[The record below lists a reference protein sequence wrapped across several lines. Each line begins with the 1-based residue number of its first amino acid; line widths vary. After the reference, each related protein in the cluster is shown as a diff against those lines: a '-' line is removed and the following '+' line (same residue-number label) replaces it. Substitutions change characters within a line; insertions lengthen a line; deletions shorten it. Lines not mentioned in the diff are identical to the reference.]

1 MLEKNEF
8 FTSKLSTN
16 LSPTGAILGSFTF
29 SSFSHSE
36 KCNYLKNIKQ
46 RILSSE
52 LIEFCISNIEGDD
65 LLLELYDFHMDKEN
79 PQKIYSLEPFS
90 SINELLSDLKKDLRL
105 GNSYDNRVT
114 QFVSDFTPIQ
124 QLLAFDFYEFRL
136 THQFGQSIN
145 SFEFHETS
153 IITIETIVKLI
164 KQMEELDSLCC
175 KLNDVCYS
183 MFFNT
188 MYFSDDEW
196 EFKPRY
202 IQYKKITKG
211 EQYLDWGGNSTVNDK
226 CSDDLESLNYLLESL
241 NNEKSKISSGV
252 QMRILSRA
260 LFPPTENAPENYKLF
275 TKYENKY
282 QGHNLCFLENKSNY
296 AVGQL
301 IPIILNEYTPEIHKA
316 WSDYHDSFAD
326 SRDTHICAI
335 VSNPES
341 VYKLGHYFSE
351 ELRNKTDHKSLLILS
366 AMAHNAPLPPSLSVI
381 LNSYISKN
389 KNKELGHWDL
399 FRANEDKTS
408 YENNV
413 DYLNM
418 YGSDVYFISNLF
430 YGFHMKND
438 SLFSHSD
445 IPTNKQD
452 LLKFLIFSDGVLEL
466 INSID
471 NLRYWIES
479 YAKDND
485 FDKLSDLKTIDQVKF
500 ESGRYYQWWVETLG
514 SDLLVEFVSRVD
526 LYGDDFNKLDAFY
539 LLIQN
544 GDIDFINETM
554 LFSKLSKTDLVNNI
568 SIHKK
573 EKVLTLEE
581 IQNEFKLS
589 IQANSSEVKEHT
601 IKISNQIES
610 SIETSNKSLGDL
622 SYELR
627 SKTNKIIST
636 LSPKV
641 SVINSIF
648 LIVILIKLYW

>member
-1 MLEKNEF
+1 
-8 FTSKLSTN
+8 
-16 LSPTGAILGSFTF
+16 
-29 SSFSHSE
+29 
-36 KCNYLKNIKQ
+36 
-46 RILSSE
+46 
-52 LIEFCISNIEGDD
+52 
-65 LLLELYDFHMDKEN
+65 
-79 PQKIYSLEPFS
+79 
-90 SINELLSDLKKDLRL
+90 
-105 GNSYDNRVT
+105 
-114 QFVSDFTPIQ
+114 
-124 QLLAFDFYEFRL
+124 
-136 THQFGQSIN
+136 
-145 SFEFHETS
+145 
-153 IITIETIVKLI
+153 
-164 KQMEELDSLCC
+164 
-175 KLNDVCYS
+175 
-183 MFFNT
+183 
-188 MYFSDDEW
+188 
-196 EFKPRY
+196 
-202 IQYKKITKG
+202 
-211 EQYLDWGGNSTVNDK
+211 
-226 CSDDLESLNYLLESL
+226 
-241 NNEKSKISSGV
+241 
-252 QMRILSRA
+252 
-260 LFPPTENAPENYKLF
+260 
-275 TKYENKY
+275 
-282 QGHNLCFLENKSNY
+282 
-296 AVGQL
+296 
-301 IPIILNEYTPEIHKA
+301 
-316 WSDYHDSFAD
+316 
-326 SRDTHICAI
+326 
-335 VSNPES
+335 
-341 VYKLGHYFSE
+341 
-351 ELRNKTDHKSLLILS
+351 
-366 AMAHNAPLPPSLSVI
+366 
-381 LNSYISKN
+381 
-389 KNKELGHWDL
+389 
-399 FRANEDKTS
+399 
-408 YENNV
+408 
-413 DYLNM
+413 M

-485 FDKLSDLKTIDQVKF
+485 FDKVSDLKTIDQVKF